1 MELNLQPLAAISRV
15 SSRPFREGDRVV
27 SYLVRSVIN
36 EILRYDVLLDEDAA
50 FRPEGFVFCRWVHR
64 FKPKNLE
71 DNPERLLKLTA
82 ENLFLT
88 LADPANEPIPA
99 NTPLLQFL
107 ALLLERKRILRPRGR
122 TADGERNLLSTCAPT
137 RCMKSRPATSRR
149 SFSRRSRSSSAC
161 WWAGQSRPLTRS
173 ARRNRRW
180 HRQRLR
186 RSSREIGRGFRNA
199 PYLSGSSI
207 PKASRPWLRE
217 RRGSTNRSQTR
228 EQPVGLRESRP
239 G

>member
-36 EILRYDVLLDEDAA
+36 EILRYDVLVDEDAG

-88 LADPANEPIPA
+88 LADPANEPIPG

-122 TADGERNLLSTCAPT
+122 TADGERNLFEHLRTHQMYEIAAGDLTPEFFAKIQEQLGALVGGPKKKLAQTGPEKPSAAPL
-137 RCMKSRPATSRR
+137 PAE
-149 SFSRRSRSSSAC
+149 ADK
-161 WWAGQSRPLTRS
+161 P
-173 ARRNRRW
+173 
-180 HRQRLR
+180 
-186 RSSREIGRGFRNA
+186 
-199 PYLSGSSI
+199 GSSI
-207 PKASRPWLRE
+207 
-217 RRGSTNRSQTR
+217 
-228 EQPVGLRESRP
+228 
-239 G
+239 

>member
-15 SSRPFREGDRVV
+15 SSRPFTEGDRVV

-36 EILRYDVLLDEDAA
+36 EILRYDVLVDEDAG

-88 LADPANEPIPA
+88 LADPANEPIPG

-122 TADGERNLLSTCAPT
+122 TADGERNLFEHLRTHQMYEIAAGELTPEFFAKIQEQLGVLVGGPKKTSDPIGAEKSLLAP
-137 RCMKSRPATSRR
+137 PA
-149 SFSRRSRSSSAC
+149 
-161 WWAGQSRPLTRS
+161 
-173 ARRNRRW
+173 
-180 HRQRLR
+180 
-186 RSSREIGRGFRNA
+186 A
-199 PYLSGSSI
+199 PADK
-207 PKASRPWLRE
+207 P
-217 RRGSTNRSQTR
+217 
-228 EQPVGLRESRP
+228 
-239 G
+239 